1 MDHLLRIRKI
11 SLFLACLCFF
21 FVTNAEAYSL
31 SGINPSGSPAFLND
45 VKVFL
50 NPNSGK
56 IKLTGRGDF
65 DYANG
70 SSVLTGHSSRYT
82 MKMDFSYDA
91 NTGAVTLK
99 PGGTVSLVGGIS
111 SLGIAKNTLLMS
123 AVVTNIN
130 ILEDSNLWGFNT
142 TNLFCAAA
150 LLVPCTADESIY
162 VLLDDA
168 FSGNFNG
175 VFKTTGF
182 AVTTIPVPAAAWLF
196 GSALLLLTSLK
207 KRRSGTRRF

>member
-21 FVTNAEAYSL
+21 FVTNAQAYSL

-56 IKLTGRGDF
+56 IKLTGRKNFLF
-65 DYANG
+65 DNG
-70 SSVLTGHSSRYT
+70 SSVLTGNSSRYT

-91 NTGAVTLK
+91 NSGTVTSL
-99 PGGTVSLVGGIS
+99 GGTVDLVGGIS

-123 AVVTNIN
+123 ADVTSIN
-130 ILEDSNLWGFNT
+130 LLEDSNLWGFNT